1 METSSFK
8 DYLVQIAKYP
18 LLTPEQEKELAYR
31 IREGDEDAREQLIQS
46 NLRLVVYLAKN
57 YKSNFLDLEDLVME
71 GNLGLFTAVDKFNP
85 DLGNRFSTCATPW
98 IKQAIMKAIT
108 EKGKNVRLP
117 ANVYQALNN
126 MKKAIDALAEDGI
139 LSPTDAQIAEK
150 MGIEEEKIALLK
162 QWKKDTVSLSVP
174 LGDESEDTLEDLQAD
189 TNDESPVAY
198 AERKMDEEFVRK
210 ILKDLPDRTRTIMKM
225 RYGLGDENDPEDWQ
239 REHTLE
245 EIGDYLGLTRERIRQ
260 IEKQTLQELKV
271 QLAKYAYQLKIT
283 AKTVKNHIKYRDKR
297 HNYLKN

>member
-1 METSSFK
+1 METSTFK
-8 DYLVQIAKYP
+8 EYLIEIARYP
-18 LLTPEQEKELAYR
+18 LLNAEQEKALAYR
-31 IREGDEDAREQLIQS
+31 IREGDEDAREQLINS
-46 NLRLVVYLAKN
+46 NLRLVVYIAKN

-126 MKKAIDALAEDGI
+126 MKKATDALAEDGI
-139 LSPTDAQIAEK
+139 LYPTDEQLAEK
-150 MGIEEEKIALLK
+150 MGIEVEKIALLK

-189 TNDESPVAY
+189 THDESPVDY
-198 AERKMDEEFVRK
+198 AERKMDEEFVRE

-239 REHTLE
+239 NEHTLE

-271 QLAKYAYQLKIT
+271 KFAKYA
-283 AKTVKNHIKYRDKR
+283 R
-297 HNYLKN
+297 

>member
-1 METSSFK
+1 METSTFK
-8 DYLVQIAKYP
+8 EYLIAIAQYP
-18 LLTPEQEKELAYR
+18 LLTPEQEKALAYR
-31 IREGDEDAREQLIQS
+31 IREGDEDAREQLINS
-46 NLRLVVYLAKN
+46 NLRLVAYRAKN

-126 MKKAIDALAEDGI
+126 MKKATDALAEDGI
-139 LSPTDAQIAEK
+139 LYPTDEQLAEK
-150 MGIEEEKIALLK
+150 MGIEVEKIALLK

-189 TNDESPVAY
+189 THDESPVDY
-198 AERKMDEEFVRK
+198 AERKMDEEFVRE

-239 REHTLE
+239 NEHTLE

-271 QLAKYAYQLKIT
+271 KFAKYA
-283 AKTVKNHIKYRDKR
+283 R
-297 HNYLKN
+297 

>member
-1 METSSFK
+1 METSTFK
-8 DYLVQIAKYP
+8 EYLIAIAQYP
-18 LLTPEQEKELAYR
+18 LLTPEEEKALAYR
-31 IREGDEDAREQLIQS
+31 IREGDEDAREQLINS

-126 MKKAIDALAEDGI
+126 MKKATDALAEDGI
-139 LSPTDAQIAEK
+139 LYPTDEQLAEK
-150 MGIEEEKIALLK
+150 MGIEVEKIALLK

-189 TNDESPVAY
+189 THDESPVDY
-198 AERKMDEEFVRK
+198 AERKMDEEFVRE

-239 REHTLE
+239 NEHTLE

-271 QLAKYAYQLKIT
+271 KFAKYARQAELMVKSI
-283 AKTVKNHIKYRDKR
+283 KNH
-297 HNYLKN
+297 

>member
-1 METSSFK
+1 METSTFK
-8 DYLVQIAKYP
+8 EYLVAIAQYP
-18 LLTPEQEKELAYR
+18 LLTGEQEKVLAYR
-31 IREGDEDAREQLIQS
+31 IREGDEDAREQLINS

-126 MKKAIDALAEDGI
+126 MKKATDALAEDGI
-139 LSPTDAQIAEK
+139 LYPTDEQIAEK
-150 MGIEEEKIALLK
+150 MGIEVEKIALLK
-162 QWKKDTVSLSVP
+162 QWKKDTGSLSVP

-189 TNDESPVAY
+189 THDESPVDY
-198 AERKMDEEFVRK
+198 AERKMDEEFVRE

-239 REHTLE
+239 NEHTLE

-271 QLAKYAYQLKIT
+271 KFAKYA
-283 AKTVKNHIKYRDKR
+283 R
-297 HNYLKN
+297 

>member
-18 LLTPEQEKELAYR
+18 LLTPEQEKALAYR

-174 LGDESEDTLEDLQAD
+174 LGDKSEDTLEDLQAD

-210 ILKDLPDRTRTIMKM
+210 ILKDLPDRTRVIIKM

-260 IEKQTLQELKV
+260 IEKQLLQELKV
-271 QLAKYAYQLKIT
+271 QLAKYAYQ
-283 AKTVKNHIKYRDKR
+283 
-297 HNYLKN
+297 

>member
-1 METSSFK
+1 METSTFK
-8 DYLVQIAKYP
+8 EYLVAIAQYP
-18 LLTPEQEKELAYR
+18 LLTGEQEKALAYR
-31 IREGDEDAREQLIQS
+31 IREGDEEAREQLINS
-46 NLRLVVYLAKN
+46 NLRLVVYIAKN

-126 MKKAIDALAEDGI
+126 MKKAVDALAEDGI
-139 LSPTDAQIAEK
+139 LYPTDEQIAEK
-150 MGIEEEKIALLK
+150 MGIEVEKIALLK

-189 TNDESPVAY
+189 THDESPVDY
-198 AERKMDEEFVRK
+198 AERKMDEEFVRE
-210 ILKDLPDRTRTIMKM
+210 ILKDLPERTRIIMKM
-225 RYGLGDENDPEDWQ
+225 RYGLGEEGDPEDWQ
-239 REHTLE
+239 NEHTLE
-245 EIGDYLGLTRERIRQ
+245 EIGEYLNLTRERIRQ

-271 QLAKYAYQLKIT
+271 KYAKF
-283 AKTVKNHIKYRDKR
+283 AN
-297 HNYLKN
+297 

>member
-18 LLTPEQEKELAYR
+18 LLTPEQEKALAYR
-31 IREGDEDAREQLIQS
+31 IREGDEDAREQLINS

-126 MKKAIDALAEDGI
+126 MKKATDALAEDGI
-139 LSPTDAQIAEK
+139 LYPTDEQLAEK
-150 MGIEEEKIALLK
+150 MGIEVEKIALLK

-189 TNDESPVAY
+189 THDESPVDY
-198 AERKMDEEFVRK
+198 AERKMDEEFVRS

-239 REHTLE
+239 NEHTLE

-271 QLAKYAYQLKIT
+271 KLAKYARQTKLTIKSI
-283 AKTVKNHIKYRDKR
+283 KNH
-297 HNYLKN
+297 

>member
-1 METSSFK
+1 METSTFK
-8 DYLVQIAKYP
+8 EYLVAIAQYP
-18 LLTPEQEKELAYR
+18 LLTGEQEKALAYR
-31 IREGDEDAREQLIQS
+31 IREGDEEAREQLINS
-46 NLRLVVYLAKN
+46 NLRLVVYIAKN

-139 LSPTDAQIAEK
+139 LYPTDEQIAEK
-150 MGIEEEKIALLK
+150 MGIEVEKIALLK

-189 TNDESPVAY
+189 THDESPVDY
-198 AERKMDEEFVRK
+198 AARKMDEEFVRV
-210 ILKDLPDRTRTIMKM
+210 LVQPV
-225 RYGLGDENDPEDWQ
+225 GLRHFRRVRPE
-239 REHTLE
+239 
-245 EIGDYLGLTRERIRQ
+245 RQ
-260 IEKQTLQELKV
+260 
-271 QLAKYAYQLKIT
+271 T
-283 AKTVKNHIKYRDKR
+283 AVEDVRWKR
-297 HNYLKN
+297 

>member
-1 METSSFK
+1 METSTFK
-8 DYLVQIAKYP
+8 EYLIAIAQYP
-18 LLTPEQEKELAYR
+18 LLTPEEEKALAYR
-31 IREGDEDAREQLIQS
+31 IREGDEDAREQLINS
-46 NLRLVVYLAKN
+46 NLRLVVYIAKN

-126 MKKAIDALAEDGI
+126 MKKATDALAEDGI
-139 LSPTDAQIAEK
+139 LYPTDEQLAEK
-150 MGIEEEKIALLK
+150 MGIEVEKIALLK

-189 TNDESPVAY
+189 THDESPVDY
-198 AERKMDEEFVRK
+198 AERKMDEEFVRE

-239 REHTLE
+239 NEHTLE

-271 QLAKYAYQLKIT
+271 KFAKYARQTNLMVKSI
-283 AKTVKNHIKYRDKR
+283 KNH
-297 HNYLKN
+297 

>member
-1 METSSFK
+1 METSTFK
-8 DYLVQIAKYP
+8 EYLVAIAQYP
-18 LLTPEQEKELAYR
+18 LLTGEQEKALAYR
-31 IREGDEDAREQLIQS
+31 IREGDEDAREQLINS
-46 NLRLVVYLAKN
+46 NLRLVVYIAKN

-126 MKKAIDALAEDGI
+126 MKKAVDALAEDGI
-139 LSPTDAQIAEK
+139 LYPTDEQIAEK
-150 MGIEEEKIALLK
+150 MGIEVEKIALLK

-189 TNDESPVAY
+189 THDESPVDY
-198 AERKMDEEFVRK
+198 AERKMDEEFVRE
-210 ILKDLPDRTRTIMKM
+210 ILKDLPERTRIIMKM
-225 RYGLGDENDPEDWQ
+225 RYGLGEEGDPEDWQ
-239 REHTLE
+239 NEHTLE
-245 EIGDYLGLTRERIRQ
+245 EIGEYLNLTRERIRQ

-271 QLAKYAYQLKIT
+271 KYAKYA
-283 AKTVKNHIKYRDKR
+283 N
-297 HNYLKN
+297 

>member
-18 LLTPEQEKELAYR
+18 LLQPEEEKALAYR
-31 IREGDEDAREQLIQS
+31 IREGDEDAREQLINS
-46 NLRLVVYLAKN
+46 NLRLVVYIAKN

-271 QLAKYAYQLKIT
+271 QLAKYAYQLKLRLKPLKIT
-283 AKTVKNHIKYRDKR
+283 
-297 HNYLKN
+297 

>member
-1 METSSFK
+1 METSTFK
-8 DYLVQIAKYP
+8 EYLIAIAQYP
-18 LLTPEQEKELAYR
+18 LLTPEEEKALAYR
-31 IREGDEDAREQLIQS
+31 IREGDEDAREQLINS
-46 NLRLVVYLAKN
+46 NLRLVVYIAKN

-71 GNLGLFTAVDKFNP
+71 GNLGLFTAVEKFNP

-126 MKKAIDALAEDGI
+126 MKKATDALAEDGI
-139 LSPTDAQIAEK
+139 LYPTDEQLAEK
-150 MGIEEEKIALLK
+150 MGIEVEKIALLK

-189 TNDESPVAY
+189 THDESPVDY
-198 AERKMDEEFVRK
+198 AERKMDEEFVRE

-239 REHTLE
+239 NEHTLE

-271 QLAKYAYQLKIT
+271 KFAKYA
-283 AKTVKNHIKYRDKR
+283 R
-297 HNYLKN
+297 

>member
-1 METSSFK
+1 METSTFK
-8 DYLVQIAKYP
+8 EYLVAIAQYP
-18 LLTPEQEKELAYR
+18 LLTGEQEKALAYR
-31 IREGDEDAREQLIQS
+31 IREGDEDAREQLINS
-46 NLRLVVYLAKN
+46 NLRLVVYIAKN

-126 MKKAIDALAEDGI
+126 MKKAVDALAEDGI
-139 LSPTDAQIAEK
+139 LYPTDEQIAEK
-150 MGIEEEKIALLK
+150 MGIEVEKIALLK

-189 TNDESPVAY
+189 THDESPVDY
-198 AERKMDEEFVRK
+198 AERKMDEEFVRE
-210 ILKDLPDRTRTIMKM
+210 ILKDLPERTRVIMKM
-225 RYGLGDENDPEDWQ
+225 RYGLGEEGDPEDWQ
-239 REHTLE
+239 NEHTLE
-245 EIGDYLGLTRERIRQ
+245 EIGEYLNLTRERIRQ

-271 QLAKYAYQLKIT
+271 KYAKYA
-283 AKTVKNHIKYRDKR
+283 N
-297 HNYLKN
+297 

>member
-1 METSSFK
+1 METSTFK
-8 DYLVQIAKYP
+8 EYLVAIAQYP
-18 LLTPEQEKELAYR
+18 LLTGEQEKVLAYR
-31 IREGDEDAREQLIQS
+31 IREGDEDAREQLINS
-46 NLRLVVYLAKN
+46 NLRLVVYIAKN

-126 MKKAIDALAEDGI
+126 MKKAVDALAEDGI
-139 LSPTDAQIAEK
+139 LYPTDEQIAEK
-150 MGIEEEKIALLK
+150 MGIEVEKIALLK

-189 TNDESPVAY
+189 THDESPVDY
-198 AERKMDEEFVRK
+198 AERKMDEEFVRE
-210 ILKDLPDRTRTIMKM
+210 ILKDLPERTRIIMKM
-225 RYGLGDENDPEDWQ
+225 RYGLGEEGDPEDWQ
-239 REHTLE
+239 NEHTLE
-245 EIGDYLGLTRERIRQ
+245 EIGEYLNLTRERIRQ

-271 QLAKYAYQLKIT
+271 KYAKYA
-283 AKTVKNHIKYRDKR
+283 N
-297 HNYLKN
+297 

>member
-8 DYLVQIAKYP
+8 DYLIQIAKYP
-18 LLTPEQEKELAYR
+18 LLQPEEEKALAYR
-31 IREGDEDAREQLIQS
+31 IREGDEDAREQLIKS

-71 GNLGLFTAVDKFNP
+71 GNIGLFTAVDKFNP

-117 ANVYQALNN
+117 ANVYQALSN
-126 MKKAIDALAEDGI
+126 MKKAIDTLAENGI

-162 QWKKDTVSLSVP
+162 QWKKDTVSLNIP
-174 LGDESEDTLEDLQAD
+174 LGDESENTLEDLQAD
-189 TNDESPVAY
+189 ADDESPVAY
-198 AERKMDEEFVRK
+198 AERKMDEEFVRG

-239 REHTLE
+239 NEHTLE

-271 QLAKYAYQLKIT
+271 KLAKYAY
-283 AKTVKNHIKYRDKR
+283 
-297 HNYLKN
+297 

>member
-1 METSSFK
+1 METSTFK
-8 DYLVQIAKYP
+8 EYLIEIARYP
-18 LLTPEQEKELAYR
+18 LLNAEQEKALAYR
-31 IREGDEDAREQLIQS
+31 SREGDEDAREQLINS
-46 NLRLVVYLAKN
+46 NLRLVVYIAKN

-71 GNLGLFTAVDKFNP
+71 GNLGLFTAVEKFNP

-126 MKKAIDALAEDGI
+126 MKKATDALAEDGI
-139 LSPTDAQIAEK
+139 LYPTDEQIAEK
-150 MGIEEEKIALLK
+150 MGIEVEKIALLK

-189 TNDESPVAY
+189 THDESPVDY
-198 AERKMDEEFVRK
+198 AERKMDEEFVRES
-210 ILKDLPDRTRTIMKM
+210 LKDLPDRTRTIMKM

-239 REHTLE
+239 NEHTLE

-271 QLAKYAYQLKIT
+271 KLAKFA
-283 AKTVKNHIKYRDKR
+283 R
-297 HNYLKN
+297 

>member
-1 METSSFK
+1 METSTFK
-8 DYLVQIAKYP
+8 EYLIAIAQYP
-18 LLTPEQEKELAYR
+18 LLTPEQEKALAYR
-31 IREGDEDAREQLIQS
+31 IREGDEDAREQLINS

-139 LSPTDAQIAEK
+139 LTPTDAQIAEK

-198 AERKMDEEFVRK
+198 AERKMDEEFVRE

-239 REHTLE
+239 NEHTLE

-271 QLAKYAYQLKIT
+271 KFAKYSY
-283 AKTVKNHIKYRDKR
+283 
-297 HNYLKN
+297 

>member
-1 METSSFK
+1 METSTFK
-8 DYLVQIAKYP
+8 EYLIEIARYP
-18 LLTPEQEKELAYR
+18 LLNAEQEKALAYR
-31 IREGDEDAREQLIQS
+31 IREGDEDAREQLINS

-126 MKKAIDALAEDGI
+126 MKKATDALAEDGI
-139 LSPTDAQIAEK
+139 LYPTDEQLAEK
-150 MGIEEEKIALLK
+150 MGIEVEKIALLK

-189 TNDESPVAY
+189 THDESPVDY
-198 AERKMDEEFVRK
+198 AERKMDEEFVRE

-239 REHTLE
+239 NEHTLE

-271 QLAKYAYQLKIT
+271 KLAKYARQTKLTIKSI
-283 AKTVKNHIKYRDKR
+283 KNH
-297 HNYLKN
+297 

>member
-1 METSSFK
+1 METSTFK
-8 DYLVQIAKYP
+8 EYLIEIARYP
-18 LLTPEQEKELAYR
+18 LLNAEQEKALAYR
-31 IREGDEDAREQLIQS
+31 IREGDEDAREQLINS
-46 NLRLVVYLAKN
+46 NLRLVVYIAKN

-71 GNLGLFTAVDKFNP
+71 GNLGLFTAVEKFNP

-126 MKKAIDALAEDGI
+126 MKKAVDALAEDGI
-139 LSPTDAQIAEK
+139 LYPTDEQIAEK
-150 MGIEEEKIALLK
+150 MGIEVEKIALLK

-189 TNDESPVAY
+189 THDESPVDY
-198 AERKMDEEFVRK
+198 AERKMDEEFVRS

-239 REHTLE
+239 NEHTLE

-271 QLAKYAYQLKIT
+271 KLAKYA
-283 AKTVKNHIKYRDKR
+283 R
-297 HNYLKN
+297 